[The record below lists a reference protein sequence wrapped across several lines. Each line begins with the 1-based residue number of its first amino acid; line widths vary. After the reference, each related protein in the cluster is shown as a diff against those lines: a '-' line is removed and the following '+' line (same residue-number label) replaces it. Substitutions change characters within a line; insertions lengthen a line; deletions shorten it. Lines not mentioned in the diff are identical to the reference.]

1 MDELLKADENENY
14 NTRKFSNFMILENN
28 FIDLT
33 YFWNKNKKGYEID
46 SNILLSNAYK
56 INTDSNIINEMNKI
70 IESV

>member
-1 MDELLKADENENY
+1 MEIKADENENY